1 MLDLV
6 VKIGGSIL
14 ASTRSYLEVSERIA
28 GIVEGGLTPFIVVSA
43 MRGATDGLLKAC
55 SGDRESLDRV
65 IQGYLDV
72 ARELQGPPFR
82 VLNDMFTSLERAL
95 KGAGFKCD
103 RSLTDYIV
111 SFGEVAS
118 KVLLVHSLENLGVN
132 VMPLNAV
139 DLVVTDGVHGD
150 ARIDYEVTML
160 NLLKVAGYAGSS
172 KVTPVMEGFIGRGLG
187 GSVVTLGRGGSDY
200 TAVTVAALLGVP
212 EAHLVTDVPGL
223 MSIDP
228 SISPKAR
235 VVKALDYSEA
245 VEASTHGVKRI
256 NPKTFEPVS
265 LGLGRPRVTV
275 GSWSS
280 RGTVIGDGVGGWRVG
295 AKIVTLDP
303 RDQGVVVVVGRGVG
317 GRGFLLKLLSM
328 LDDDVIL
335 EVVASRDKPSL
346 KIRTSRELSVEV
358 ARFIHD
364 VVIGGEG
371 LEV

>member
-6 VKIGGSIL
+6 VKVGGSIL
-14 ASTRSYLEVSERIA
+14 TSARSYLEISERIA
-28 GIVEGGLTPFIVVSA
+28 GIVESGLTPFIVVSA

-55 SGDRESLDRV
+55 SGSRESLDRV
-65 IQGYLDV
+65 IQGYLDI
-72 ARELQGPPFR
+72 ARELQGPLFR
-82 VLNDMFTSLERAL
+82 VLSDMFMSLERAL
-95 KGAGFKCD
+95 KRAGFKCD

-118 KVLLVHSLENLGVN
+118 KILLVHSLENQGVN
-132 VMPLNAV
+132 VMPLNSV
-139 DLVVTDGVHGD
+139 DLVLTDGVHGD
-150 ARIDYEVTML
+150 ARVDYEVTML

-172 KVTPVMEGFIGRGLG
+172 KVTPVMEGFIGRGLE

-200 TAVTVAALLGVP
+200 TAVTVATLLGVP
-212 EAHLVTDVPGL
+212 EVLLVTDVPGL

-228 SISPKAR
+228 SITPKAR

-245 VEASTHGVKRI
+245 IEASTYGVKRI
-256 NPKTFEPVS
+256 NSKTFEPVS
-265 LGLGRPRVTV
+265 IGLGKPRVAI

-280 RGTVIGDGVGGWRVG
+280 RGTVVGEGVEGWRVG

-364 VVIGGEG
+364 VIVGGGG
-371 LEV
+371 LEA